1 MYQQAVGFTPGKSL
15 LSGLS
20 KKPNVGAYGK
30 GLGMEAA
37 ADMGLAREQQN
48 QKFASQQ
55 MANDSRQRMAEAQ
68 NNAARAGNAVQ
79 ERTAAGNLASQRQQ
93 FNTNMAFDYGAL
105 RKRQSL
111 NLQQALLNGM
121 ARDF

>member
-1 MYQQAVGFTPGKSL
+1 MYQQAAGFNPGKSL

-20 KKPNVGAYGK
+20 KKPNVGEYGK
-30 GLGMEAA
+30 GLGMAAA

-48 QKFASQQ
+48 QKFATQQ
-55 MANDSRQRMAEAQ
+55 MQADSEQRLGESK
-68 NNAARAGNAVQ
+68 NRAARLGNATQ
-79 ERTAAGNLASQRQQ
+79 ERTAAGEMASRRQQ
-93 FNTNMAFDYGAL
+93 FDTGMAFDYAAL

-111 NLQQALLNGM
+111 NLQQALLNGI